1 MKKSNE
7 DLFLYAL
14 KVVQDA
20 EANQEMN
27 PSSDFIQVVIVE
39 PFKKPYKKTIPNNL
53 DAMQAIVNGYIEH
66 VTIGETETGAKITAV
81 INEEGKLLD
90 MPYNRRIFST
100 NGFLDVL
107 VGTLFITAIN
117 LVGENVSLSDA
128 QAEKYIKLFKG
139 MEVYI

>member
-1 MKKSNE
+1 MSKSLD
-7 DLFLYAL
+7 DLLLYAL
-14 KVVQDA
+14 KVVQEA
-20 EANQEMN
+20 EANQEKN
-27 PSSDFIQVVIVE
+27 PSSDYIQVVIVE

-90 MPYNRRIFST
+90 LPYNRRIFGT
-100 NGFLDVL
+100 GGFFDDL
-107 VGTLFITAIN
+107 VGAFFITAIN

-139 MEVYI
+139 IEVYL